1 MKIPKYI
8 DKLIERRVKLAESLN
23 SADYLLSEFIVKNK
37 IDVAEYDYATGIE
50 MYANPCASAERIR
63 EAIRNK

>member
-8 DKLIERRVKLAESLN
+8 DKLIERRAKLAENLN
-23 SADYLLSEFIVKNK
+23 LADCLLTEFIVKNK
-37 IDVAEYDYATGIE
+37 IDVAEYDYATGVE
-50 MYANPCASAERIR
+50 MYANPYASAERIR

>member
-8 DKLIERRVKLAESLN
+8 DKLIERRAKLAEDLN
-23 SADYLLSEFIVKNK
+23 SADHLLTEFIVKNK
-37 IDVAEYDYATGIE
+37 IDAEEYDYSTGVE